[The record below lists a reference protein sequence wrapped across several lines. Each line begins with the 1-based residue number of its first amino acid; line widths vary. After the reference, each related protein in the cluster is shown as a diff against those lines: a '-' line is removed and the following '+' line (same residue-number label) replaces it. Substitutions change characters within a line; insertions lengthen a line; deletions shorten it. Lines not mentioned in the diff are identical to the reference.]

1 MTLLTEVITSLADIK
16 YKKGDRAPTNAN
28 IEEIKNDLSI
38 TSWIKSPQKAIE
50 TLQGKGES
58 LYNTYSTASTLT
70 RNQGIDFKKD
80 PNFSLIFNNQQNNK
94 YKYNSET
101 KQLELIEEEKN

>member
-1 MTLLTEVITSLADIK
+1 MKIDYA
-16 YKKGDRAPTNAN
+16 
-28 IEEIKNDLSI
+28 EEI
-38 TSWIKSPQKAIE
+38 
-50 TLQGKGES
+50 
-58 LYNTYSTASTLT
+58 
-70 RNQGIDFKKD
+70 KKD